1 MGPAVVNYRF
11 QRLPSA
17 YRYFPR
23 AVFGRRSALV
33 PAGQA
38 VSRLEGRVESVTAKA
53 GHLARYR
60 EVCGFADDGCLPIT
74 YPHVIGMP
82 LHFAILTHPKFPVR
96 LMGLVH
102 LANEIEQARPMPQDK
117 AYGFSSWVEGH
128 RETDRGQEFDVF
140 TAVEDGQGTVLFEKS
155 TLLARRRTS
164 GKPASRGAR
173 QALRYERPGEGD
185 AIESADIQVPRAMG
199 RRYGWLSGDLNPI
212 HLGDRGARLF
222 GFERAVAHGMWSMA
236 RSFAALGPEALT
248 PPVTARVE
256 FKFPLFMPSV
266 ARLEHWSRESR
277 CVFVLKDAE
286 SDRPHVAG
294 SARRG

>member
-1 MGPAVVNYRF
+1 MGPAVVSYRF
-11 QRLPSA
+11 KRLPSA

-33 PAGQA
+33 PDGET
-38 VSRLEGRVESVTAKA
+38 VPRLEGRVEAMRANA

-60 EVCGFADDGCLPIT
+60 EVCGFGDDGCLPIT
-74 YPHVIGMP
+74 YPHVVTMP
-82 LHFAILTHPKFPVR
+82 LHFAILTHPIFPVR
-96 LMGLVH
+96 LMGLIH
-102 LANEIEQARPMPQDK
+102 IANEIEQSRPMPADGT
-117 AYGFSSWVEGH
+117 YGVSTWIEGH

-140 TAVEDGQGTVLFEKS
+140 TALEDGRGRAWFEKT
-155 TLLARRRTS
+155 TLLARRRAN
-164 GKPASRGAR
+164 GRPASRSAR
-173 QALRYERPGEGD
+173 QALRYEKPADGD
-185 AIESADIQVPRAMG
+185 AVMTAEIRVPRAMG

-236 RSFAALGPEALT
+236 RSFAALGPESLA
-248 PPVTARVE
+248 PPVTARVD
-256 FKFPLFMPSV
+256 FKFPLFMPGV
-266 ARLEHWSRESR
+266 ARLEHWAHENRR
-277 CVFVLKDAE
+277 VFVLKDAE